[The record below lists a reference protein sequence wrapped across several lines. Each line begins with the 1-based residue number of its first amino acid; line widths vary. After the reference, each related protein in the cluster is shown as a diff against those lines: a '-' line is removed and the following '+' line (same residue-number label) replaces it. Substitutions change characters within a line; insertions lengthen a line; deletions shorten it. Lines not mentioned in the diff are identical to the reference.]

1 MIACDACGYPADPQH
16 VRQRIER
23 LELATRFRPVHIR
36 VLLIDTAPS
45 VRPED
50 YFYRAVKDRSV
61 RCEASRRYFDEL
73 VGCARVQRDP
83 SFGEEAALSDFQ
95 RHGLFL
101 AHAVECPMPNSS
113 DLADAVS
120 RVRPG
125 VWKRIQLSYKPKF
138 VALLSRGLE
147 ELIPSLQTAGWGDR
161 LILDGGKPF
170 AAPFLDDS
178 AGHAMLDTG
187 FGGRL
192 SEELSKLFWT

>member
-36 VLLIDTAPS
+36 VLLIDAAPP

-61 RCEASRRYFDEL
+61 RCETSRAYFDEL
-73 VGCARVQRDP
+73 VKCVGTPRD
-83 SFGEEAALSDFQ
+83 SNLDEEVELTDFQ

-101 AHAVECPMPNSS
+101 THAVECSIPDSS
-113 DLADAVS
+113 DLADAVI

-125 VWKRIQLSYKPKF
+125 VLKRIQLSYKPKF
-138 VALLSRGLE
+138 IALLSLGLG
-147 ELIPSLQTAGWGDR
+147 ELIPALQAADWGDR

-170 AAPFLDDS
+170 AGTFLEDS
-178 AGHAMLDTG
+178 AGRDKLDTG
-187 FGGRL
+187 FGDRL
-192 SEELSKLFWT
+192 SEAVARLP